1 MLALLGSLAGFLTS
15 FIPEIFSFIKD
26 KKDKVHEL
34 ELIKLQIEAG
44 KNSDLS
50 KLEEVRISSGAIE
63 ARAIY
68 HHAKPSGIKWV
79 DAMSAFVRPF
89 ITYSFFLLYIYL
101 KIVSFLEIGSIAV
114 IWTEEDQ
121 GLFSAIVGFW
131 FGQRAFGKSR
141 INGGGNGH

>member
-1 MLALLGSLAGFLTS
+1 MLALLGSLGGFLTS

-50 KLEEVRISSGAIE
+50 KLEEVRISSSAIE
-63 ARAIY
+63 AKAIY

>member
-101 KIVSFLEIGSIAV
+101 KIVSFLEIGSIVV

-141 INGGGNGH
+141 INGSGNGH